1 MAGRSAGGKSWAEVQ
16 EICGKMEGMFHD
28 DALKD
33 AARLC
38 ALVQKRKDIASTL
51 QSRQSAAQRQLA
63 HLRAN
68 LSEWEEKEQMAKQR
82 NEQLHKKLHEL
93 EAIKRDMAVQLDRFL
108 VGQFSLTCFV
118 LRRVGD
124 HTTSKESLDV
134 LLDKYEEARQELLQ
148 YNAEHQNDI
157 PAAKSQMSLY
167 ASVTGIRWDFSGS
180 QIAGDIHVPA
190 KQRIARFEMDPAT
203 EHFTAA
209 NALWD
214 KIDEAFDDVDSDL

>member
-33 AARLC
+33 AARLR

-157 PAAKSQMSLY
+157 QQQSTESQMSLY

-180 QIAGDIHVPA
+180 QIADIHVPA
-190 KQRIARFEMDPAT
+190 KQRIARFEMDQQQRF
-203 EHFTAA
+203 HCCQC
-209 NALWD
+209 LVD

>member
-33 AARLC
+33 AARLR

-203 EHFTAA
+203 EYFTAA

>member
-33 AARLC
+33 AARLR

-68 LSEWEEKEQMAKQR
+68 LSEWEEKGQMAKQR